1 MDCVTHESTHSRD
14 TLLQQ
19 ELAALIDQL
28 TLTDGAHTTRID
40 GLCLMRASQPSDPVH
55 GISNPSFCVI
65 AQGRKQVTLGDECFT
80 YDPLYYLVGSVSLPV
95 TGQII
100 EATPERPY
108 LCIRINL
115 DPAEITRLIADAG
128 PTGVPVVPAHRGLYV
143 ERVDNAMLDAVTRLV
158 RLLHTPRD
166 AAMLAPLVLREIYY
180 RLLRSPQGYR
190 LYEMAITNSQTHR
203 VNRAINWLN
212 QNYIEPLKID
222 ELARRVNLSPSTL
235 HHRFKAVTA
244 MSPLQYQKQLR
255 LQEAKRLMPH
265 EGIDC
270 SSAAHRVGY
279 ESPSQFSREYSR
291 LFGAPP
297 MKDMA
302 RLRASA

>member
-1 MDCVTHESTHSRD
+1 MDRVTPESTYSRD
-14 TLLQQ
+14 TLQQ
-19 ELAALIDQL
+19 HELAGLIDQF
-28 TLTDGAHTTRID
+28 TQADGAHATQID
-40 GLCLMRASQPSDPVH
+40 GLCLMRASQPSEPVH
-55 GISNPSFCVI
+55 GIYNPSFCVI
-65 AQGRKQVTLGDECFT
+65 AQGRKQVTLGEERFT
-80 YDPLYYLVGSVSLPV
+80 YDPLHYLVGSVSLPL

-115 DPAEITRLIADAG
+115 DLTEITRLLTDVG
-128 PTGVPVVPAHRGLYV
+128 PTGVPIVPVHRGLYV

-166 AAMLAPLVLREIYY
+166 VAMLAPLVLREIYY

-190 LYEMAITNSQTHR
+190 LYEMAMANSQTHR

-212 QNYIEPLKID
+212 QNYIESLKID

-255 LQEAKRLMPH
+255 LQEAKRLMLS
-265 EGIDC
+265 EGLDA